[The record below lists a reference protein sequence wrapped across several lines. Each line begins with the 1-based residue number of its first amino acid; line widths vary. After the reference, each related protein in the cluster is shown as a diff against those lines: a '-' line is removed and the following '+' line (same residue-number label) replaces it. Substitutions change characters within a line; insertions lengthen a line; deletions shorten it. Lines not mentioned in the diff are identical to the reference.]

1 MDENK
6 ETRKGIPPKG
16 CLLMLACIFLGAACI
31 GLSVWL
37 DNIFLKNV
45 TYMATTATA
54 SIIADVY
61 FQSKKWVKKY
71 TTWQWIGYVILLL
84 AMAVIFTWIETK
96 NK

>member
-6 ETRKGIPPKG
+6 ETRKGIPHKG

-37 DNIFLKNV
+37 DNLFLKNV

-84 AMAVIFTWIETK
+84 SMAFIFTFIESNIK
-96 NK
+96 

>member
-1 MDENK
+1 
-6 ETRKGIPPKG
+6 
-16 CLLMLACIFLGAACI
+16 MLACIFLGAACI

-37 DNIFLKNV
+37 DNLFLKNV

>member
-37 DNIFLKNV
+37 DNLFLKNV

-54 SIIADVY
+54 GIIADVY
-61 FQSKKWVKKY
+61 FQSKKWVKK
-71 TTWQWIGYVILLL
+71 IHNM
-84 AMAVIFTWIETK
+84 AMDRIYHSPTRYGRHIYLD
-96 NK
+96 

>member
-37 DNIFLKNV
+37 DSLFLKNV
-45 TYMATTATA
+45 TYMAIGATA
-54 SIIADVY
+54 GIIADVY
-61 FQSKKWVKKY
+61 FQSKKWVKK
-71 TTWQWIGYVILLL
+71 IHDM
-84 AMAVIFTWIETK
+84 AMDRICHSPTRYGRHIYLD
-96 NK
+96 

>member
-37 DNIFLKNV
+37 DNLFLKNV

-61 FQSKKWVKKY
+61 FQSKKWVKK
-71 TTWQWIGYVILLL
+71 IHDM
-84 AMAVIFTWIETK
+84 AMDRICHSPTRYGRHIYLD
-96 NK
+96 

>member
-6 ETRKGIPPKG
+6 ETRKGIPPNG

-31 GLSVWL
+31 GLSIWL
-37 DNIFLKNV
+37 DNLFLKNV

>member
-1 MDENK
+1 
-6 ETRKGIPPKG
+6 
-16 CLLMLACIFLGAACI
+16 MLACIFLGAACI

-37 DNIFLKNV
+37 DSLFLKNV
-45 TYMATTATA
+45 TYMAIGATA
-54 SIIADVY
+54 GIIADVY
-61 FQSKKWVKKY
+61 FQWVKKY

>member
-37 DNIFLKNV
+37 DNLF
-45 TYMATTATA
+45 
-54 SIIADVY
+54 
-61 FQSKKWVKKY
+61 SKKRY
-71 TTWQWIGYVILLL
+71 LYGYNSYGRHHCRRVS
-84 AMAVIFTWIETK
+84 
-96 NK
+96 NPRNG

>member
-37 DNIFLKNV
+37 DNLFLKNV

-71 TTWQWIGYVILLL
+71 NDM
-84 AMAVIFTWIETK
+84 AMDRICHSPTRYGRHIYLD
-96 NK
+96 